1 MGWNPVKSVTNF
13 VSNPA
18 KTVNTAI
25 STSRSGMNK
34 AIDVNRKNFN
44 KALPT
49 LRQVGATAIGAG
61 LGGVPGAL
69 IGAALSAPKK
79 AGQAEGGGG
88 AQAGSAGPAAP
99 TGPQLSPWQGISS
112 LGEKGVYTPQT
123 ISGEAI
129 QKEMES
135 SPWYSMAKQR
145 QGLEE
150 AQRLTGATQQAGTQ
164 AAQARGMLASRGG
177 LRGGAAE
184 RLAGSAAEN
193 LAMMRQG
200 IAGQGAEA
208 RADLGMKGLG
218 LATDIAGRNVEAAN
232 RAREFNVGANI
243 ADLRAQNERNM
254 QQYLEEMK
262 LKGAEATSEAIR
274 KSKGGG
280 GFFQDP
286 VGATRA
292 TFSKMGIG

>member
-1 MGWNPVKSVTNF
+1 MRSNKPKNKPVINIKKSVPSSSEMSKMLDTF
-13 VSNPA
+13 KKQVAAVP
-18 KTVNTAI
+18 
-25 STSRSGMNK
+25 
-34 AIDVNRKNFN
+34 
-44 KALPT
+44 LP
-49 LRQVGATAIGAG
+49 
-61 LGGVPGAL
+61 P
-69 IGAALSAPKK
+69 S
-79 AGQAEGGGG
+79 
-88 AQAGSAGPAAP
+88 
-99 TGPQLSPWQGISS
+99 GPQLSPWQGIST
-112 LGEKGVYTPQT
+112 LGEKGIFTPQT
-123 ISGEAI
+123 ISGQAI
-129 QKEMES
+129 QTEMES
-135 SPWYSMAKQR
+135 SPWYAMAKQR

-193 LAMMRQG
+193 LALMRQG

-208 RADLGMKGLG
+208 RADLGIKGLG
-218 LATDIAGRNVEAAN
+218 LATDILGRNVDAMN

-262 LKGAEATSEAIR
+262 LRGAEATSEAIR

-280 GFFQDP
+280 GFFADP
-286 VGATRA
+286 VGATKA
-292 TFSKMGIG
+292 AFKKLGF